1 MLKSITKVGN
11 SQGLNFD
18 TALCELTGLKTG
30 DQVNVT
36 VHDGGAIT
44 LTPIRKSAAA
54 EVVDNTIRQ
63 TVKDYA
69 STLRKLA

>member
-11 SQGLNFD
+11 SQGLIFD

-36 VHDGGAIT
+36 VHEGGTVVIT
-44 LTPIRKSAAA
+44 P
-54 EVVDNTIRQ
+54 IRQ
-63 TVKDYA
+63 TVAARDAAASAKDLIRRNA
-69 STLRKLA
+69 QVFKRLA

>member
-11 SQGLNFD
+11 SQGLILD
-18 TALCELTGLKTG
+18 TALCELTGLKAG

-36 VHDGGAIT
+36 VHEGGAIT
-44 LTPIRKSAAA
+44 LTPIRKSAPA
-54 EVVDNTIRQ
+54 EVIESTIRQ

-69 STLRKLA
+69 TTLRKLA